1 MERYFFSWNET
12 IHVSLHS
19 DRHYKKTGLG
29 VLDHQPVLEHQP
41 VAEGVFFQQY
51 YVAESIPT
59 YSHFNGNSKY
69 DPNDPQRDRLVQ
81 KPLGSSVLPLRSR
94 ERLPGLGSQF
104 SDIPETNIYEIKLRR
119 LGLQTLTCS
128 IFLVLFKKKAR
139 FHWRRQVFTK
149 SYYSWGRTRCY
160 WCRCPW
166 KTWRIHLDLFSSI
179 GDIQIS

>member
-1 MERYFFSWNET
+1 M
-12 IHVSLHS
+12 
-19 DRHYKKTGLG
+19 
-29 VLDHQPVLEHQP
+29 DHQPVLEHQP

-104 SDIPETNIYEIKLRR
+104 SDMPETNIYEIKLRR

-128 IFLVLFKKKAR
+128 IFLVLFKKKHGFIDEGKSLQKVIIVEEELDAID
-139 FHWRRQVFTK
+139 VDVLEKLGGFT
-149 SYYSWGRTRCY
+149 
-160 WCRCPW
+160 
-166 KTWRIHLDLFSSI
+166 
-179 GDIQIS
+179 